1 MEHEARRARSFY
13 EAAWAALPRVDQRTL
28 FAAEIMGR
36 TYFALLETIERR
48 RFRVFGG
55 RVSVPTPRKLGIAL
69 RCWVQSRWG
78 QPWSGEKRT

>member
-1 MEHEARRARSFY
+1 M
-13 EAAWAALPRVDQRTL
+13 PRVDQHTL

-36 TYFALLETIERR
+36 TYFALFETIERR

-78 QPWSGEKRT
+78 QPVGGQSKSGGTRT